1 MIYSAGMEKAIENTE
16 EALELIA
23 SQFRVLGDAQR
34 LKILHCLQNGE
45 KPVGEIAL
53 LTGAS
58 PSNVSKHLSLLRNAG
73 LVGRRQAG
81 NRAYFGI
88 TAPFIFELCDIVCD
102 GERARLAKQQ
112 ALLPE
117 F

>member
-1 MIYSAGMEKAIENTE
+1 MPGSEPLANESM
-16 EALELIA
+16 ELIA
-23 SQFRVLGDAQR
+23 QYFRVLSDPQR
-34 LKILHCLQNGE
+34 LRILHCLQAGE
-45 KPVGEIAL
+45 QTVSEIVA

-58 PSNVSKHLSLLRNAG
+58 QSNVSKHLGVLRTNG

-88 TAPFIFELCDIVCD
+88 RAPFIFELCDIVCN
-102 GERARLAKQQ
+102 GARQRLEREQ

-117 F
+117 SD